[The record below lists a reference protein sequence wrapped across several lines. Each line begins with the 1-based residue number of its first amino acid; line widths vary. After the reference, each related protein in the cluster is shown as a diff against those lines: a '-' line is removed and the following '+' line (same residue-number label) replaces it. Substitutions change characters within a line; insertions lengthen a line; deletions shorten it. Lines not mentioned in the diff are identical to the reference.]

1 MPLKVL
7 RQLRSWNRFL
17 VFCLFLPYAIK
28 RILDSDYAVLER
40 HDAGFSSNDDVFT
53 VRYLL
58 EPLQKRPERIVE
70 QINTFQRL
78 SNSQS
83 ITRLLL

>member
-17 VFCLFLPYAIK
+17 VFCPFLPYAVN
-28 RILDSDYAVLER
+28 RILDSDYAVSER
-40 HDAGFSSNDDVFT
+40 HDAGISSNDDVFT

-58 EPLQKRPERIVE
+58 EPLQKRPERIVKADKH
-70 QINTFQRL
+70 ISKTV
-78 SNSQS
+78 
-83 ITRLLL
+83 

>member
-17 VFCLFLPYAIK
+17 AFYPFLPYAVN
-28 RILDSDYAVLER
+28 RILDSDYAVSER
-40 HDAGFSSNDDVFT
+40 HDAGISSNDDAFT
-53 VRYLL
+53 VRYHF
-58 EPLQKRPERIVE
+58 EPLQKRPEWIVK
-70 QINTFQRL
+70 QINTYQRL
-78 SNSQS
+78 PNSQS